1 MFPNKINQISDPVHG
16 SIQISE
22 LEKNIVSTQVFNRL
36 HHILQNSTVY
46 STFPSN
52 KTSRFAHSLGVMHLG
67 GEMFR
72 YSISNGGIGPTGQA
86 TISNFL
92 LHIDSYFDNLG
103 RIREFRDDIK
113 GIIEGVE
120 DYSQTYETLKSS
132 HGFNEPF
139 YTVNTPFCIP
149 QDLYYSYIVTLQ
161 SLRCA
166 ALLHDLGHPPFSHI
180 TEDALDNIFTYLEDV
195 KKSRTLT
202 ERESNYIKIIS
213 DINKHGKLHEVLSKV
228 LSEHIFNVLIKE
240 VDNQD
245 IIKTKLKKIFYAH
258 VKHTTL
264 AILHDSDEVF
274 RSLHSILD
282 GVIDC
287 DRLDYVSRD
296 TLASGFDDGTI
307 EYDRLIKTMKLVN
320 SGKTQTGQLKF
331 EFCPSASALNTIEDF
346 LKRRW
351 KLYKY
356 VINHHRVVKTDTL
369 LKTVIEDLAK
379 EYLSKQD
386 KDEVLK
392 DFRIPTEISGLWKT
406 VDLQSNL
413 TDGDYINHLIQWDDA
428 WLLACLRSEFFKR
441 KKSKEDSILVVRLE
455 ELLSNKKKYISLYK
469 RLDGFEELD
478 LAILENFNVS
488 VLDLF
493 DEDPRISH
501 NIKMVRTYKEQQD
514 LHPSVGLFA
523 NILDELFENFGQK
536 NLDHILNFSIQN
548 VVNQYKIDD
557 YIFKRNKLKTGLDGS
572 AKIYYGSNLYP
583 IESYSRISIE
593 LTDNKSIFP
602 PYYIY
607 LYSRNEIHE
616 SEFKRELGKQI
627 AANIEKFFN
636 NIEGD

>member
-22 LEKNIVSTQVFNRL
+22 LEKSIVSTQVFNRL

-46 STFPSN
+46 LTFPSN

-72 YSISNGGIGPTGQA
+72 YSISNGGISPAGEDTV
-86 TISNFL
+86 SEFL
-92 LHIDSYFDNLG
+92 SHIDGYLDNLG
-103 RIREFRDDIK
+103 KNKEFRDDIK
-113 GIIEGVE
+113 EIIEGVG
-120 DYSQTYETLKSS
+120 DYSENYKTLKSS
-132 HGFNEPF
+132 DGFSEPF

-149 QDLYYSYIVTLQ
+149 KDYYYSYIVSFQ

-180 TEDALDNIFTYLEDV
+180 TEDALENIFMYLQEV
-195 KKSRTLT
+195 RKSRKLT
-202 ERESNYIKIIS
+202 ERENNFINIIIE
-213 DINKHGKLHEVLSKV
+213 INHRGKLHEVLSKD

-245 IIKTKLKKIFYAH
+245 INVTKLKKIFYAH
-258 VKHTTL
+258 VMHTTL

-274 RSLHSILD
+274 KALHSILD

-296 TLASGFDDGTI
+296 PLASGFNDGTI
-307 EYDRLIKTMKLVN
+307 EYDRLIKTMKLI
-320 SGKTQTGQLKF
+320 SCGKDQTGKSKF
-331 EFCPSASALNTIEDF
+331 EFCPSSGALNTIEDF

-369 LKTVIEDLAK
+369 LKTVIEELAK

-386 KDEVLK
+386 KDEALI
-392 DFRIPTEISGLWKT
+392 DFRIPTDISGLWKT
-406 VDLQSNL
+406 VDGQSNI

-428 WLLACLRSEFFKR
+428 WLLACLRSEYFLRIKN
-441 KKSKEDSILVVRLE
+441 KECSILVIRLE

-478 LAILENFNVS
+478 LAILENFNAS
-488 VLDLF
+488 ILDPF

-501 NIKMVRTYKEQQD
+501 NVKMIKIYKEQQEV
-514 LHPSVGLFA
+514 HPSVGLFA
-523 NILDELFENFGQK
+523 NILDELFG
-536 NLDHILNFSIQN
+536 NLGRNTLDEILNISIKK
-548 VVNQYKIDD
+548 VAETYEIVD

-572 AKIYYGSNLYP
+572 AKIYYGDNLYP

-593 LTDNKSIFP
+593 LSDNKSIFP

-607 LYSRNEIHE
+607 LYSKNEIIE
-616 SEFKRELGKQI
+616 SKFKLELGVQIAKQI
-627 AANIEKFFN
+627 EEFFVN
-636 NIEGD
+636 LKGD